1 MSLQVFLQAQLLGT
15 EEFLSV
21 PSTAFPQGN
30 GEPYAQILGQQG
42 ETAAALDFQG
52 RSAWLTLYAEVLGR
66 ALLRELRLSR
76 MLLGSSSAEQFLLVL
91 AEDDIPRANE
101 FLSAAAEAIAAISGN
116 KLRLLWVSTEN
127 LGAWPIVRKRLDDA
141 LAAKASAPLAGHPDP
156 ATVFAP
162 ASEAVSETAADNY
175 FLEFGE
181 KIAAAT
187 RVGWSSD
194 RRAHL
199 LCDEGQLTWLLSDSN
214 EADDEGIFFPRR
226 FAMNDEGSRLS
237 SLGELAGR
245 AEGNA
250 RWAVLRGDVDL
261 FDARLRRATTI
272 EEHIH
277 LSILFKQ
284 FFAGELALLCAYP
297 EFWRKVSLLYRGGD
311 DFAVVGSW
319 DALILVARELQR
331 VFEKFVEQNLQTSA
345 GVEAK
350 TISMAIAIAPDIGAS
365 VATIYGE
372 AGLSLRTAKVSE
384 AGTFHLFGRTLEWA
398 RISDAEELKTSLVR
412 MVVEYAVGPE
422 VIHDLVSVYRE
433 SFSARSSRR
442 GKMVKVEKP
451 WRTYLRVSQ
460 VLPQLRGKEFNN
472 LRNTVVTHLLGKKTA
487 GLKLRPS
494 ARVGLEWARL
504 AAGE

>member
-15 EEFLSV
+15 EEFLSA
-21 PSTAFPQGN
+21 PSTMSPQGS
-30 GEPYAQILGQQG
+30 GESSTQRLA
-42 ETAAALDFQG
+42 ELDFTG

-66 ALLRELRLSR
+66 ALLRELKLSR

-101 FLSAAAEAIAAISGN
+101 FLAAAAESVAAISGN
-116 KLRLLWVSTEN
+116 KLRLLWVTTEN

-141 LAAKASAPLAGHPDP
+141 LTAKASAPLAGNADP
-156 ATVFAP
+156 AGVFVP
-162 ASEAVSETAADNY
+162 HLESDGERAADNY
-175 FLEFGE
+175 FVEFGE
-181 KIAAAT
+181 KIAVAT
-187 RVGWSSD
+187 RIGWSSEK
-194 RRAHL
+194 RAHL
-199 LCDEGQLTWLLSDSN
+199 LCDEGQLTWVLSDSN
-214 EADDEGIFFPRR
+214 ESDDEGIFFPRR
-226 FAMNDEGSRLS
+226 FAMNDEGSRAS
-237 SLGELAGR
+237 SLSELAER
-245 AEGNA
+245 SEGNPH
-250 RWAVLRGDVDL
+250 WAVLRGDVDL
-261 FDARLRRATTI
+261 FDARLGRAGSI

-319 DALILVARELQR
+319 DALILVARELHR
-331 VFEKFVEQNLQTSA
+331 VFEKFVEQNLQASA

-350 TISMAIAIAPDIGAS
+350 TISMAIALAPDLDTPM
-365 VATIYGE
+365 ATVYGQ
-372 AGLSLRTAKVSE
+372 AGLNLRTAKASE

-398 RISDAEELKTSLVR
+398 RIPDAEELKTSLVR
-412 MVVEYAVGPE
+412 LVTDFGVGPE

-433 SFSARSSRR
+433 SFSGRVSRR
-442 GKMVKVEKP
+442 GKAVKVEKP

-460 VLPQLRGKEFNN
+460 VLPQLRGKEFND
-472 LRNTVVTHLLGKKTA
+472 LRNTVITHLLGKKTA